1 METESSHN
9 KKRQIQLIKK
19 FEAALQSGKLPF
31 FEEEDLCL
39 ICDHY
44 LTKEDFNGA
53 DYVINL
59 GLKIYPNSSELL
71 VCKVKYLIANKN
83 FKEAQQIID
92 KEISFPD
99 DEQEIGLLKARIL
112 YELGKKDEAFDIF
125 RYLIENEKE
134 NKDEIYC
141 DIAYIFS
148 EMRIFSTAISFFK
161 KSLSIKHE
169 NIEALFELAFCY
181 QQTGDFEKAEEAYE
195 SILDINP

>member
-134 NKDEIYC
+134 NKDEI
-141 DIAYIFS
+141 S
-148 EMRIFSTAISFFK
+148 
-161 KSLSIKHE
+161 SI
-169 NIEALFELAFCY
+169 NF
-181 QQTGDFEKAEEAYE
+181 
-195 SILDINP
+195 